1 MNFARS
7 GAVLWVAVLALT
19 AQSPA
24 PSLPSAPLRH
34 LEFNYAVDYQSTGS
48 IDTGEISATAGAG
61 TQSYTGGS
69 GRQGKM
75 YVDIMAV
82 AKDGGLLIRAAEWPD
97 NEGKQQQAF
106 TCGVYADTRVLC
118 PGSLPVTD
126 AETTLMT
133 FFTHNF
139 VDPSEI
145 DANNHWQQKY
155 TNQYVSSIADFTVA
169 STSNDGKLATILG
182 HSTVKSVNG
191 ANQDW
196 TDDSKIVYDLTKE
209 VPTSVHVVSK
219 QAARGSH
226 SYSSTMDFTLIKDS
240 L

>member
-1 MNFARS
+1 MRCTRS
-7 GAVLWVAVLALT
+7 RILLCGVVFALT
-19 AQSPA
+19 AQSPS
-24 PSLPSAPLRH
+24 PSLPAAPLRH
-34 LEFNYAVDYQSTGS
+34 LEFNYAVDYQSMGS
-48 IDTGEISATAGAG
+48 IDTGAIGPTAGAA

-75 YVDIMAV
+75 IVDIMAV
-82 AKDGGLLIRAAEWPD
+82 AKDGGLLVRAAEWPD
-97 NEGKQQQAF
+97 TEPKEQQTF
-106 TCGVYADTRVLC
+106 TCAVYADMRVLC

-133 FFTHNF
+133 FLAHNF
-139 VDPSEI
+139 VDPNAI
-145 DANNHWQQKY
+145 DANNHWQEKY
-155 TNQYVSSIADFTVA
+155 SNQYVDSVGDFTVT
-169 STSNDGKLATILG
+169 STANDGKLATIVG
-182 HSTVKSVNG
+182 HSAVKSVNG

-226 SYSSTMDFTLIKDS
+226 SYSSTMDFTLTKDS

>member
-1 MNFARS
+1 MNCARS
-7 GAVLWVAVLALT
+7 CVWLCGAIFALT

-34 LEFNYAVDYQSTGS
+34 LEYTYAVDYQSMGS
-48 IDTGEISATAGAG
+48 IDTGEISATAGAA

-75 YVDIMAV
+75 FVDILAV
-82 AKDGGLLIRAAEWPD
+82 AKDGGLLVRAAEWPD
-97 NEGKQQQAF
+97 TEPKAQQAF
-106 TCGVYADTRVLC
+106 TCAVYPDTRVLC
-118 PGSLPVTD
+118 GGSLPVTD

-133 FFTHNF
+133 FLARNF
-139 VDPSEI
+139 VDPNAI
-145 DANNHWQQKY
+145 DANNHWQQQY
-155 TNQYVSSIADFTVA
+155 SNQYVRSVADFTVT
-169 STSNDGKLATILG
+169 STANDGKLATILG

-191 ANQDW
+191 ANRDW

-226 SYSSTMDFTLIKDS
+226 SYSSTMDFTLTEDS